1 MRKSCFIKTMF
12 EGHKPVNHR
21 LTLKDVIKEK
31 VNDKK
36 QEPKV
41 DNKKRKLTGK
51 VTIIRF

>member
-1 MRKSCFIKTMF
+1 MRRSDFVKTMF

-31 VNDKK
+31 VDDKK
-36 QEPKV
+36 QV
-41 DNKKRKLTGK
+41 DDKKRKLTGK